1 MVAAKVTGK
10 GQITIPKEVRE
21 RMGIQPGDQLEFVET
36 EGLYHLKKRI
46 DESPFNKWWGYLK
59 HLEGQDVDEL
69 VREMRG
75 H

>member
-1 MVAAKVTGK
+1 
-10 GQITIPKEVRE
+10 
-21 RMGIQPGDQLEFVET
+21 MGIQPGDQLEFVEA

>member
-1 MVAAKVTGK
+1 MVAAKVTSK

-21 RMGIQPGDQLEFVET
+21 RMGIQPGDQLEFVEA

-46 DESPFNKWWGYLK
+46 DESPFNKWRGYLK